1 MGFIPKNTSVVD
13 MKVYLT
19 DLGRTTLLNQGFV
32 PAQFSISDDDVN
44 YLANMSLTQIN
55 GDLTG
60 DYADNLFSISPNI
73 KIKTNIIR

>member
-1 MGFIPKNTSVVD
+1 MGFIIHSTDVTD

-19 DLGRTTLLNQGFV
+19 DLGRTLLLNQGFV
-32 PAQFSISDDDVN
+32 PSSFSISDEDVN
-44 YLANMSLTQIN
+44 YTVTTTLTQQS

-60 DYADNLFSISPNI
+60 DYADNLYSISPNI